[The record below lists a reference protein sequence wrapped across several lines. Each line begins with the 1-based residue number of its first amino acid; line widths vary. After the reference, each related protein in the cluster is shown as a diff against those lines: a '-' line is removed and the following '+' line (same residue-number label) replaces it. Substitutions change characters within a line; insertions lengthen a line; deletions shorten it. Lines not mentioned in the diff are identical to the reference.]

1 MLYLG
6 GEYHLVK
13 GVSVFADHAN
23 KRQFYFLPLAPHL
36 TVING
41 KPQIQLLQFTGA
53 AGSGGFLN
61 FTVDLGIT
69 PEHFESVRSEI
80 AQVFDVDGEVLLSPA
95 LLENGETRLSALGR
109 TSGSRRRR
117 PTAPRRRPPTSSSRS
132 TTRPSRRCT
141 ATTRR
146 SSRCSSTRTA

>member
-13 GVSVFADHAN
+13 GVSVFPDHAN

-109 TSGSRRRR
+109 TSGHRHRR
-117 PTAPRRRPPTSSSRS
+117 PTAPRPRPPTSSSRS
-132 TTRPSRRCT
+132 TTRPSRRCS

-146 SSRCSSTRTA
+146 PSRCSSTRRA